1 MAEREKYRPVSRRL
15 WDDHA
20 FLSLGD
26 DGRMVWLYLLTCPAL
41 PIPGVILGGPAAHA
55 ERLGWTTER
64 YLAGLAEVQRAGIPV
79 RTEGRL
85 TWLERAL
92 RHQPATSPNVVKGW
106 ARWWCDVPD
115 GQLKTDLWLALRIGC
130 NGFTDE
136 FFKQFGSSAPS
147 PNGSGNPYP
156 NPFGNGLGNPSGNG
170 SGNPSPN
177 GWTQDQDQ
185 DQDLR
190 VGANAPRAVAL
201 TPSRLFRDLPVPERS
216 GTGGSADL
224 EQGAA
229 LAGAVLALAP
239 SAPRPKR
246 PRKPKPGDPTPAE
259 DAAVSAVL
267 ERLSARTGVA
277 YRSPAHRVKILARLR
292 DGHTEHDLRAVIAYC
307 ADERGWQDH
316 PQMHQFLRPATL
328 FGPQT
333 IAKYVDEARAY
344 AARAYPGATRP
355 ADSAVRHLDTPDHLP
370 GRGGQE
376 NASGGALEADA
387 LPAWAGGDR

>member
-26 DGRMVWLYLLTCPAL
+26 DGRLVWLYLLTCPAL

-55 ERLGWTTER
+55 ERLGWSTDR

-92 RHQPATSPNVVKGW
+92 HHQPASNPNTVKGW
-106 ARWWCDVPD
+106 GRWWCDVPP
-115 GQLKTDLWLALRIGC
+115 GPLKAEIWTAVRSGC
-130 NGFTDE
+130 NGFTDV
-136 FFKQFGSSAPS
+136 FFEQFGTVAPS
-147 PNGSGNPYP
+147 WNGSGNGYP
-156 NPFGNGLGNPSGNG
+156 NGLANGSGNGLGNHSGNRL
-170 SGNPSPN
+170 P
-177 GWTQDQDQ
+177 QDQDQ
-185 DQDLR
+185 DQDQDQR

-201 TPSRLFRDLPVPERS
+201 TPSRLFRDLPARERS

-239 SAPRPKR
+239 ATPRPKR

-277 YRSPAHRVKILARLR
+277 YRSPEHRVKILARLR

-307 ADERGWQDH
+307 ADERGWQDD
-316 PQMHQFLRPATL
+316 PRMHQFLRPATL

-344 AARAYPGATRP
+344 AERAYPGAGEP
-355 ADSAVRHLDTPDHLP
+355 AMSAGPAGHASQLP
-370 GRGGQE
+370 GRGGQQG
-376 NASGGALEADA
+376 ASGGAPGADA
-387 LPAWAGGDR
+387 LPGWAGGDR